1 MTSILVDQ
9 EREKIKKK
17 GNGGILSK
25 LEEMEPEKKLL
36 PNIQNISLT
45 NPSY

>member
-1 MTSILVDQ
+1 MTFILADQ
-9 EREKIKKK
+9 EREKIKK

-25 LEEMEPEKKLL
+25 LEEMGPEKKLL
-36 PNIQNISLT
+36 PNIENISST